1 MLVVNSQNDGTLY
14 QMVLHIRRLL
24 LKNLAVEQLC

>member
-1 MLVVNSQNDGTLY
+1 MRVVILQNDEILY
-14 QMVLHIRRLL
+14 PMVLHIRRLL